1 LEALLLPSVLKILF
15 GHALIEKGQLQLA
28 SLDPIQETSHYIQTS
43 PGSVTGEPLPCQP
56 GCVKL
61 NDMPVRAGLQAPKQ
75 SAPAQYIFRNH
86 VFSSADESGSRRQT
100 MPRQI
105 QAAQNESWGKPARSA

>member
-1 LEALLLPSVLKILF
+1 MALTLTRLEALLLPSVLKIPF
-15 GHALIEKGQLQLA
+15 GHALIEMGQLQLN
-28 SLDPIQETSHYIQTS
+28 SLDPIQEISQYVQAP

-61 NDMPVRAGLQAPKQ
+61 NDMPVRAGLQSPKQ

-86 VFSSADESGSRRQT
+86 VFSSADESESRRQNY
-100 MPRQI
+100 
-105 QAAQNESWGKPARSA
+105 AESNAGSSE